1 MKYHLRSASLALL
14 VTGLFTG
21 AAIAQTSTPAVLQ
34 LSTTTLTAQVAAGSN
49 APSTSFE
56 ISNTGGGTLTPALA
70 TSATWL
76 QAAVSTTATCTATT
90 GTGCQEVTVSFNSA
104 SLAVGSYAA
113 VIYVSDPSAVN
124 APQTVNVTLLVVG
137 VPSSITVYAA
147 PDGGATY
154 TYFYVLGSPQVSAS
168 TASGGSWLSASSQ
181 SPFGGA
187 AIEYEVDVNTQNIST
202 PGTYQ
207 GTIVLSG
214 SNFPSD
220 NKTINVT
227 LDVTTSPIAAATPAQ
242 LNLVAGTGS
251 STVGYVT
258 LGNSGEGSLTIA
270 SATPS
275 VSSGTAGWLTAAAS
289 GSTLTVT
296 ANATGLQPGLYA
308 GTIAAASNAANATL
322 SIPVSFL
329 VTTQTGPQ
337 IAIGGVVDNAIG
349 QAPISPGDIAVVYG
363 SNFTSATPQGA
374 QSTPIATNLAGV
386 QVLVNGTAAP
396 IYFISPNQ
404 IDFQMPYATAAG
416 TADIQVVNN
425 GAAGNIVS
433 VAVGAI
439 EPKIL
444 VFLGYS
450 GQPPIIVN
458 YADGSIATTD
468 SGFTALPA
476 HAASPG
482 DTLIM
487 YAIGLGQT
495 SPAATTGAAASGST
509 LETINPAS
517 VTITLGGGFV
527 TTVPI
532 TPAFVGLAPG
542 FVGLYQI
549 NFTLPSNAPVGS
561 SVPLMLSVNGVS
573 SNPVDIAI
581 Q

>member
-1 MKYHLRSASLALL
+1 MKFHLRSACILL
-14 VTGLFTG
+14 LFTGLFTG
-21 AAIAQTSTPAVLQ
+21 AAIAQTSTQAVLQ
-34 LSTTTLTAQVAAGSN
+34 LSTTTLSAQVAAGSN
-49 APSTSFE
+49 APSTSFD
-56 ISNTGGGTLTPALA
+56 ISNTGGGTLAPALA
-70 TSATWL
+70 TSATWV
-76 QAAVSTTATCTATT
+76 QAAVSTTATCTAAT

-104 SLAVGSYAA
+104 SLSPASYTAS
-113 VIYVSDPSAVN
+113 IYVSDASAVN
-124 APQTVNVTLLVVG
+124 APQIVNVTLLVVG

-147 PDGGATY
+147 PDGGAIY
-154 TYFYVLGSPQVSAS
+154 NYFYALGSPQVSAS

-187 AIEYEVDVNTQNIST
+187 AIEYEVDVNSQTIST

-227 LDVTTSPIAAATPAQ
+227 LIVTTSPIAAATPAQ
-242 LNLVAGTGS
+242 LNLVAGTGL

-258 LGNSGEGSLTIA
+258 LGNSGQGSLTIA

-275 VSSGTAGWLTAAAS
+275 VSWLAAAAS

-296 ANATGLQPGLYA
+296 ANATGLQPGLYS
-308 GTIAAASNAANATL
+308 GTIAVASNAANATL

-337 IAIGGVVDNAIG
+337 IAIGGVVDNAVGIG
-349 QAPISPGDIAVVYG
+349 PVSPGDIAVAYG

-404 IDFQMPYATAAG
+404 IDFQMPYATTAG

-425 GAAGNIVS
+425 SSAGNTVS
-433 VAVGAI
+433 VTVGAI

-458 YADGSIATTD
+458 FADGSIATTD

-482 DTLIM
+482 DTLVM

-495 SPAATTGAAASGST
+495 SPAATTGAAASSTT

-517 VTITLGGGFV
+517 VMITLGGGFV
-527 TTVPI
+527 TTVPV

-549 NFTLPSNAPVGS
+549 NFVLPSNAPIGS
-561 SVPLMLSVNGVS
+561 SVYLMLSVNGAS
-573 SNPVDIAI
+573 SNPVNIAI

>member
-1 MKYHLRSASLALL
+1 MKFHLRSACISL
-14 VTGLFTG
+14 LFTG
-21 AAIAQTSTPAVLQ
+21 AVFAQSSTQAVLQ
-34 LSTTTLTAQVAAGSN
+34 LSTTSLTAQVAAGSN
-49 APSTSFE
+49 APSTSFD
-56 ISNTGGGTLTPALA
+56 ISNTGGGTLTPTFA

-76 QAAVSTTATCTATT
+76 TAAVSTATTCTATA
-90 GTGCQEVTVSFNSA
+90 GSGCQVVSVSFNSA
-104 SLAVGSYAA
+104 SLAPGSYTAS
-113 VIYVSDPSAVN
+113 IYVSDATAVN
-124 APQTVNVTLLVVG
+124 APQIVNVTLTVVG

-147 PDGGATY
+147 PNGGATY
-154 TYFYVLGSPQVSAS
+154 TLIYTQGSPQVSAS

-187 AIEYEVDVNTQNIST
+187 AIEYEIDVNTQNIST

-227 LDVTTSPIAAATPAQ
+227 LVVTTSPIAAATPAQ
-242 LNLVAGTGS
+242 LNLVAGTGL

-258 LGNSGEGSLTIA
+258 LGNSGQGSLTIA

-275 VSSGTAGWLTAAAS
+275 VSSGTAGWLTATAS

-296 ANATGLQPGLYA
+296 ANATGLQPGLYS
-308 GTIAAASNAANATL
+308 GTIAVSSNAANATL

-329 VTTQTGPQ
+329 VTTQAGPQ
-337 IAIGGVVDNAIG
+337 IAIGGVVDNAVGIG
-349 QAPISPGDIAVVYG
+349 PISPGDIAVAYG

-404 IDFQMPYATAAG
+404 IDFQVPYSTTAG

-425 GAAGNIVS
+425 GTPGNTVS
-433 VAVGAI
+433 VTVAAV

-495 SPAATTGAAASGST
+495 SPAATTGAAASSST
-509 LETINPAS
+509 LETINPANA
-517 VTITLGGGFV
+517 TITLGGGFI

-532 TPAFVGLAPG
+532 KPAFVGLAPG

-561 SVPLMLSVNGVS
+561 SIPVMLTVNGAQ
-573 SNPVDIAI
+573 SNPVNIAI